1 MIKPTQA
8 STSTHKTSPQILA
21 GLLAGLDPQHS
32 YKLNKNKKKAEKI
45 IHNTAEAANCDY
57 P

>member
-1 MIKPTQA
+1 MIKPSQA
-8 STSTHKTSPQILA
+8 STSPHKTSLQILA

-32 YKLNKNKKKAEKI
+32 YKLNKNKKRAKKI

>member
-8 STSTHKTSPQILA
+8 STSTHKTSLQILA

>member
-1 MIKPTQA
+1 MIKPSRA
-8 STSTHKTSPQILA
+8 STSPRKTSLQILA
-21 GLLAGLDPQHS
+21 GSLAGLDPQHS
-32 YKLNKNKKKAEKI
+32 YKLNKNKKRAKKI

>member
-1 MIKPTQA
+1 MIKLSQA
-8 STSTHKTSPQILA
+8 STNPHKTSLQILA
-21 GLLAGLDPQHS
+21 SLLAGLDAQHS
-32 YKLNKNKKKAEKI
+32 YKLNKNKKRAKKI